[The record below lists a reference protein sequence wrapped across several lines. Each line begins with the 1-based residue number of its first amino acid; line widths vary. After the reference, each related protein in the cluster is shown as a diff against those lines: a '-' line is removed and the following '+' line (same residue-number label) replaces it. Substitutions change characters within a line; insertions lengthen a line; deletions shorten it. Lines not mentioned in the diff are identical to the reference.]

1 MAHLNKNNKAL
12 MTRVKKIQGQVSALE
27 KALDQSNECIAVL
40 QQISAIRGAVN
51 GLMNHVL
58 EAHIR
63 DHLGDNQLSDEQRQ
77 HEVDDVVT
85 ILKSYLK

>member
-1 MAHLNKNNKAL
+1 
-12 MTRVKKIQGQVSALE
+12 
-27 KALDQSNECIAVL
+27 
-40 QQISAIRGAVN
+40 
-51 GLMNHVL
+51 MNHVL

-77 HEVDDVVT
+77 HEVDDVVG